1 MDAELLKM
9 ILMAAGVV
17 VVTTAIAKVLRI
29 GSFLTEDSKRAQDG
43 GRHCCLSGLAD
54 LSKDLSDRGDAKT
67 PQR

>member
-9 ILMAAGVV
+9 ILLAAGVV
-17 VVTTAIAKVLRI
+17 VVTTGIAKVLKI
-29 GSFLTEDSKRAQDG
+29 GSLLTGDSQRTQEG

-54 LSKDLSDRGDAKT
+54 LSKDLSDRGDVKT